1 MARITIR
8 DTHPIMYECENCGSE
23 VKSADDEENI
33 YPSFCSSCGA
43 KFTGFKRKR
52 VKHHFLSPS
61 EFYAN
66 KGE

>member
-8 DTHPIMYECENCGSE
+8 DTHPIMYVCENCGYE

-33 YPSFCSSCGA
+33 YPSFCA
-43 KFTGFKRKR
+43 KFTGFKRKKR

-66 KGE
+66 KGDKE